1 MDYYAIYKASGQRD
15 ELAEMDWAAN
25 DPAAFQR
32 LTPQEQ
38 SALVDWIR
46 AVLAPAKTVFRR
58 TSYGMKHDFEREPD
72 GFYIY
77 NGAFKGAMLAAGFD
91 PVDASELN
99 WCFRVKPSHPLCRWE
114 QVQRRQLGRKWLVRD
129 RWREKGYAV
138 IETTARQRIM
148 VHSRE
153 CWAERRPKV
162 VVLRARSTAQVIL
175 DMGPA
180 GCRLTRVAVA
190 ALLAVFEEY
199 DPEGRRSVVMNGQSA
214 VIRRVPVWKAEE
226 VAVALV
232 KIADGCRSRTI
243 TAADAPH
250 DSVPVVDWP
259 RAGLEVADD
268 RSQDACPANT
278 VTGE

>member
-1 MDYYAIYKASGQRD
+1 MDYYAIYRAIGQRD
-15 ELAEMDWAAN
+15 ELAESDWAAN

-91 PVDASELN
+91 PVEASELN
-99 WCFRVKPSHPLCRWE
+99 WRFRVKPSHPLCRWE
-114 QVQRRQLGRKWLVRD
+114 QVQRRQFGRKWLVRD
-129 RWREKGYAV
+129 RWRDKGYAV
-138 IETTARQRIM
+138 LETTARPRIM

-162 VVLRARSTAQVIL
+162 VVLRARSTAQAIL
-175 DMGPA
+175 DMAPT
-180 GCRLTRVAVA
+180 GCRLTRAAVA
-190 ALLAVFEEY
+190 AVLSVFAEF
-199 DPEGRRSVVMNGQSA
+199 DPQGRRSVVINEQSA
-214 VIRRVPVWKAEE
+214 VIRRVPVWNAEE

-232 KIADGCRSRTI
+232 KIADGCRPET
-243 TAADAPH
+243 
-250 DSVPVVDWP
+250 DSVAAICEAPK
-259 RAGLEVADD
+259 
-268 RSQDACPANT
+268 
-278 VTGE
+278 